1 MGMGTSTFVTRC
13 INFLTMVLA
22 MAVIIFGVWM
32 STRHDACRKSL
43 TIPMLSIGAVIFLI
57 SIVGF
62 LGAMKRSSILL
73 WGILL
78 DVALVVSDH
87 AVLYLGGNPGLH
99 NACLDP
105 YVIFCHCFRFIV
117 TNNGSGHSVTGLR
130 YKEYQLQDY
139 SSWFLKE
146 LNNSRNWKRL
156 RVCLVKTEDCNNL
169 SKKYKTLKHYKL
181 AKLTPIEAGCCRPPS
196 ECGYPAVNAS
206 YYDLTF
212 HPVSPNNDCKR
223 YKNSR
228 AVKCYDCD
236 SCKAGVAQYMKT
248 EWRVVAIFNVVFL
261 LYTLWDAVRDEMQRG
276 TDLRAEEEPICIH
289 ETSVAVSAARDELV
303 EFIYIDFMIK
313 ENLEVPDSCKRCY
326 YFSYCYQ
333 EQFVFINNPLH
344 PPSRTTQAQICS
356 RYKQNTTPQLSPGSA
371 VNLLLHHIC
380 SKPDMPVNQEHKP
393 DVLPWPMALSFHSH

>member
-22 MAVIIFGVWM
+22 MVVIIFGVWM

-57 SIVGF
+57 
-62 LGAMKRSSILL
+62 
-73 WGILL
+73 
-78 DVALVVSDH
+78 
-87 AVLYLGGNPGLH
+87 
-99 NACLDP
+99 
-105 YVIFCHCFRFIV
+105 FIV

-248 EWRVVAIFNVVFL
+248 EWRVVAIFNVVLF
-261 LYTLWDAVRDEMQRG
+261 AVLSIIYFVGCCARRN
-276 TDLRAEEEPICIH
+276 
-289 ETSVAVSAARDELV
+289 AAR
-303 EFIYIDFMIK
+303 
-313 ENLEVPDSCKRCY
+313 N
-326 YFSYCYQ
+326 Q
-333 EQFVFINNPLH
+333 
-344 PPSRTTQAQICS
+344 
-356 RYKQNTTPQLSPGSA
+356 
-371 VNLLLHHIC
+371 
-380 SKPDMPVNQEHKP
+380 SKG
-393 DVLPWPMALSFHSH
+393 